1 MVYRIGL
8 RSQTA
13 YIIWGMLH
21 GPCNILNMILGHDRI
36 ALRMPTLLP
45 TQNLY
50 RVNLDNEL
58 ILILKSV

>member
-1 MVYRIGL
+1 M
-8 RSQTA
+8 
-13 YIIWGMLH
+13 IWGMLH
-21 GPCNILNMILGHDRI
+21 GPCNILDIVLGNDRI
-36 ALRMPTLLP
+36 ALRMPRLLP